1 MQKITIDSYAPEF
14 SGFYNTIYEWD
25 DDFLY
30 QYLSEDYED
39 IDNCS
44 KDYWE
49 FMDNRMYMSEVSKE
63 YVYQLNWELKRYKIL
78 KEIHFEYECVVSPRE
93 YNFTTDSINCQLTF
107 KKGRRTQKKILSYLR
122 SHWSEFDDW
131 CHEKYSSY
139 DGFISFLP
147 NNAKDFMKKLK
158 SGERHDQLWTEI
170 VTFLIHSIDSGI
182 YEEVEDETYDHT
194 EEIMLN
200 CFDYEGFEKCLPTKI
215 KQQLQELEE
224 ND

>member
-1 MQKITIDSYAPEF
+1 MEKITIDSYAPEF
-14 SGFYNTIYEWD
+14 AGFYNTNYEWD
-25 DDFLY
+25 DDYLY
-30 QYLSEDYED
+30 EFLSEDYGD
-39 IDNCS
+39 INDAS
-44 KDYWE
+44 EDYWE

-63 YVYQLNWELKRYKIL
+63 YVYQLNWELQYYKIL
-78 KEIHFEYECVVSPRE
+78 KEIHFEYEAVVSPRE

-122 SHWSEFDDW
+122 SHWSEFDEW

-139 DGFISFLP
+139 DGFWSFLP
-147 NNAKDFMKKLK
+147 NTAKGFMKMLK

-182 YEEVEDETYDHT
+182 YEEVEDHT
-194 EEIMLN
+194 VERTKEIMLN
-200 CFDYEGFEKCLPTKI
+200 CFDYAGFEKCLPLKI
-215 KQQLQELEE
+215 RKQLQKLED